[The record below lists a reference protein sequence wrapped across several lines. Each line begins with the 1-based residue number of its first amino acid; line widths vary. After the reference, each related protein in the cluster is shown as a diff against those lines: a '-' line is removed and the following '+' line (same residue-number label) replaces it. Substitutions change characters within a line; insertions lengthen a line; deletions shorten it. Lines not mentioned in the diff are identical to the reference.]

1 MHTLN
6 HYLEKS
12 ILEAEGRYLSAQE
25 LSLLERYAQ
34 SYAVRLQTYQQ
45 LRDNSDT
52 FIASALHKLGQTY
65 PDLIQQHGPR
75 CKYDMTEVLR
85 YMALSLLR
93 DDEVF
98 FKEQIMSW
106 LDTILLAHK
115 RTDHCLV
122 AYRSLQAAIA
132 TTLASDSLAM
142 TRPYFDLITQSL
154 QSHA

>member
-6 HYLEKS
+6 HTLEKS
-12 ILEAEGRYLSAQE
+12 LLEADGRYLSAQE
-25 LSLLERYAQ
+25 LSLVERYAQ
-34 SYAVRLQTYQQ
+34 SYTVRLQTYQQ
-45 LRDNSDT
+45 LRDHSEK
-52 FIASALHKLGQTY
+52 FIVSALRKLGQTY
-65 PDLIQQHGPR
+65 PDLLQQHGAR

-85 YMALSLLR
+85 YVALSILR

-98 FKEQIMSW
+98 FKEQMLSW

-115 RTDHCLV
+115 RTDHCLT
-122 AYRSLQAAIA
+122 AYRSLEEAIA
-132 TTLASDSLAM
+132 TTLSADALAM